1 MSLEKWETN
10 SSDSLICREDEQDP
24 DDHFPQRNP
33 EPTSWRGHAAPKA
46 GWCSVGQP
54 KWKLHLADKTLIS
67 GRDQLH
73 YQHYLGAAV
82 GEGEQRYSRLHS
94 PAKSIGYEEGWRIF
108 SGLDEAFRF
117 ETCVP
122 LHTQTHTATHNQVTK
137 QPFET
142 FRVHQVQSSQGWI
155 SSDSAIAS
163 LVLWL
168 PAIWLLLF
176 IIRFSTF
183 SLFTWSK
190 LVPIYTAVQCM
201 SNQKGFG
208 LFICFT
214 IVSQTPWQ
222 HQGSHFY
229 TITYKS
235 YTPFPKKMLPI
246 ALFFSYTNKITVCR
260 KIFW

>member
-1 MSLEKWETN
+1 MK
-10 SSDSLICREDEQDP
+10 P
-24 DDHFPQRNP
+24 
-33 EPTSWRGHAAPKA
+33 
-46 GWCSVGQP
+46 
-54 KWKLHLADKTLIS
+54 
-67 GRDQLH
+67 
-73 YQHYLGAAV
+73 
-82 GEGEQRYSRLHS
+82 
-94 PAKSIGYEEGWRIF
+94 
-108 SGLDEAFRF
+108 SGLKLVFHFTPKPTLPHTIRSHNN
-117 ETCVP
+117 P
-122 LHTQTHTATHNQVTK
+122 LKPSVCTK
-137 QPFET
+137 SKA
-142 FRVHQVQSSQGWI
+142 HSGWI

-163 LVLWL
+163 LDLWL

-201 SNQKGFG
+201 SNRKGFG

-214 IVSQTPWQ
+214 IVSQMPWQ